1 MWFLKSIIS
10 NDPLSNARF
19 TFAVPLIKN
28 DLSGNFLN
36 KTLLILKN
44 TSLKRPISHNK
55 YRLLLSQFLGL
66 TAHCRHHSIYTIY
79 KTVEERK

>member
-19 TFAVPLIKN
+19 TFAVPLIKYEL
-28 DLSGNFLN
+28 DI
-36 KTLLILKN
+36 TVLLILKN

-55 YRLLLSQFLGL
+55 YRLLISQFLGL